1 MFRSKMFYLTSITY
15 FSCNTL
21 SYSFKY
27 TWSVSR
33 TDIVKTI
40 GLTSNPTW
48 QSSELVIQSN
58 TLDYGSYKF
67 SLNLTAV
74 AFGDKSLQTTTT
86 ISISRLIQI
95 VPTGIVVNAIRNGI
109 SSVLIGLQQNF
120 TLNPA
125 LYSSDLD
132 NVILA
137 SQLKFKFYCSPRL
150 LNSSN
155 TLSQSIDLFT
165 YKNGSHLM
173 MSRNTTC
180 FESNSKKIYVFK

>member
-1 MFRSKMFYLTSITY
+1 MFYLTSITY
-15 FSCNTL
+15 FSCNSL

-27 TWSVSR
+27 LWSVSR
-33 TDIVKTI
+33 TDIMKTI
-40 GLTSNPTW
+40 DLISNPTW
-48 QSSELVIQSN
+48 QSSELVIQPN
-58 TLDYGSYKF
+58 TLEYGSYKF

-74 AFGDKSLQTTTT
+74 TFGDKSETTTT
-86 ISISRLIQI
+86 SISRLIQI
-95 VPTGIVVNAIRNGI
+95 VPTGIKVNAIRNGI

-120 TLNPA
+120 TLNPE

-137 SQLKFKFYCSPRL
+137 SQLRFKFYCSPRL
-150 LNSSN
+150 LNSSI
-155 TLSQSIDLFT
+155 TLSQTIDLFK

-180 FESNSKKIYVFK
+180 FESNSEKFMF